1 MSAGSAMTGRTSRG
15 IAVLGMHRSGTSTLA
30 GTLRAAGVHFGDV
43 LDKGSKM
50 NPKGLNEAPS
60 ILFMQQNL
68 LEASGGDWH
77 QPPAEVTWQRLHKA
91 VRDFFIQVAGLSA
104 DLGVQGPSHPADA
117 GRLVC
122 RDTGPRLCG
131 DLQTSG
137 GGRNV
142 ASSTQRVPI
151 TKCFEIWRIYN
162 EELLRHWRRR
172 GFPLVEFVSDP
183 GRMTNAFERLLDR
196 LELAATSEASAF
208 YDRDLKHHVKPDL
221 KVPEAA
227 SILYRQLQDA
237 AM

>member
-77 QPPAEVTWQRLHKA
+77 EPPAEVTWQRLHKA
-91 VRDFFIQVAGLSA
+91 VRDLFIKSRACQPIWAFKDPRTLLTLDGWFAAIPDLDCAGIFRHPGEVAMSL
-104 DLGVQGPSHPADA
+104 H
-117 GRLVC
+117 R
-122 RDTGPRLCG
+122 
-131 DLQTSG
+131 
-137 GGRNV
+137 RNEF
-142 ASSTQRVPI
+142 PI
-151 TKCFEIWRIYN
+151 AKCFEIWRIYN